1 MLFKISRYFSKQTSQ
16 KTKQIFDREKHIINR
31 QYALRTK
38 IENIFLKQS
47 SITLADNLSSIR
59 KQYDGNIAYFGQGA
73 AQFLQNLP
81 NNLSPKTIYLCD
93 LELDFLEY
101 SLQQIQNDEQLKGK
115 FKILKVS
122 EMTSQDNK
130 TILVPICCD
139 EDFWPFLDGHLQLIV
154 SNMNLHW
161 VNDLQVVLIKW
172 LESLEPDGTL
182 VGSIFGSDT
191 LQELRISYS
200 LAENERFG
208 GVSQHVSPFISIT
221 EMGNLLTRLKFTLPT
236 ICTERNLYEFD
247 SIYHLMQYIQDIGEG
262 EALIQ
267 KRIGTFK
274 QTIQSVSAI
283 YESLFKNENMKVNST
298 FEQIYFSAWKYHES
312 QAKPKSRGSATVSL
326 QQLQKE
332 IYQIAPE
339 DKIIF
344 GTLTE
349 DDYQENIIK
358 DEKGTKK
365 KN

>member
-1 MLFKISRYFSKQTSQ
+1 M
-16 KTKQIFDREKHIINR
+16 NR
-31 QYALRTK
+31 QYALRSN

-47 SITLADNLSSIR
+47 TFTLADNLSSIR

-81 NNLSPKTIYLCD
+81 NNLQPKTIYLCD
-93 LELDFLEY
+93 IDLDFLEQ
-101 SLQQIQNDEQLKGK
+101 SLQQLNNDEQLRGK
-115 FKILKVS
+115 FQIQKVS
-122 EMTSQDNK
+122 EMNSQGNK
-130 TILVPICCD
+130 TIVVPICCD

-191 LQELRISYS
+191 LQELRISFS

-221 EMGNLLTRLKFTLPT
+221 EMGNLLARLKFTLPT

-247 SIYHLMQYIQDIGEG
+247 SVYHLMQYIQDIGEG

-274 QTIQSVSAI
+274 ETTQSVSAI

-312 QAKPKSRGSATVSL
+312 QSKPKSRGSATVSL
-326 QQLQKE
+326 QQLEKE
-332 IYQIAPE
+332 IHQIAPE
-339 DKIIF
+339 DKIIY

-349 DDYQENIIK
+349 DDIQEDLIEDK
-358 DEKGTKK
+358 QGTKK
-365 KN
+365 KD